1 MGSDRIPS
9 RGYNVKKSKGKK
21 RKKKNPPNPLI
32 RYTSELV
39 YSHGR
44 HWRDLL
50 AAGERLQRVEYPSTP
65 GMQFNVIAARTNC

>member
-9 RGYNVKKSKGKK
+9 RGYNVKKSNGKK
-21 RKKKNPPNPLI
+21 RGEKIPSYAIP
-32 RYTSELV
+32 SELV
-39 YSHGR
+39 YSHSC